1 MPIFA
6 PRPDRYNVKLK
17 TLVSYRA
24 AQAFQSRVAEG
35 RSVSKNGMALI
46 LHDELPIGTTVQ
58 LTLPVHG
65 EPMHVEAVIRNRDQ
79 FTYGVAFVH
88 AAEEQRTKLVNY
100 CCAMAIHTV
109 L

>member
-6 PRPDRYNVKLK
+6 PRPNRYNVKLE
-17 TLVSYRA
+17 TLVTYRA
-24 AQAFQSRVAEG
+24 SQAFQSRVAEG
-35 RSVSKNGMALI
+35 RRVSKNGMAII
-46 LHDELPIGTTVQ
+46 LHDELPIGATVQ

-65 EPMHVEAVIRNRDQ
+65 EPMHVEGVIRNRDR

-100 CCAMAIHTV
+100 CCTMALHSV